1 MKNVSVIIP
10 AFNAASYLQSA
21 VDSCLRQTFPPREII
36 VVDDGSQ
43 DGTADVCR
51 ALGDTVR
58 LERIENGG
66 VARARNIGAKQATGD
81 YFVFLDADDV
91 LLPHALESLHRQ
103 IEESSAGF
111 VYGMVIERRP
121 PPLRPRLSG
130 FDFIAGD
137 PPLPAKRNFW
147 RSAVV
152 TPGSAMVRSELHR
165 RLGGFVT
172 GFEPLED
179 RDYWVKCG
187 LLEPVG
193 YCDTVVLD
201 KSWHPSSHGSQHAKR
216 IFRGQ
221 LAQRH
226 LREWSHGA
234 GIDNSWIPSDQ
245 EILCRALDE
254 ALWRREF
261 GILKPLRKLA
271 AASGLR
277 HWKSSVAAAI
287 SSAPEPDWIH
297 AEPRVMS

>member
-1 MKNVSVIIP
+1 M
-10 AFNAASYLQSA
+10 
-21 VDSCLRQTFPPREII
+21 
-36 VVDDGSQ
+36 
-43 DGTADVCR
+43 
-51 ALGDTVR
+51 
-58 LERIENGG
+58 
-66 VARARNIGAKQATGD
+66 
-81 YFVFLDADDV
+81 
-91 LLPHALESLHRQ
+91 
-103 IEESSAGF
+103 
-111 VYGMVIERRP
+111 
-121 PPLRPRLSG
+121 
-130 FDFIAGD
+130 
-137 PPLPAKRNFW
+137 
-147 RSAVV
+147 
-152 TPGSAMVRSELHR
+152 
-165 RLGGFVT
+165 T

-221 LAQRH
+221 LAQRL
-226 LREWSHGA
+226 LREWCHSA

-287 SSAPEPDWIH
+287 SSAPEPDWIPVANP
-297 AEPRVMS
+297 AEPGGKGGFEGNGTR